1 MSFSRN
7 NSVSAQTLLL
17 MGGSALM
24 LLMGLLSLNAFKV
37 IPTGERGVR
46 TFLGKAQDVVPDG
59 LNTKFALLGDI
70 QPMNVRS
77 QTVKLNLDA
86 YSRDAQPT
94 AKEENTL
101 ELTFSLPPEHVM
113 RVFQQYGPN
122 YVETQVIPRAR
133 NVYREEFGKLD
144 ALTIIADRGLL
155 NQAVQRRL
163 AQELDTLGLRLEAIA
178 LGISFTPAFDAA
190 SERVAVARSEVNE
203 AEQQRLKA
211 AKERETLIL
220 KAQGQAEQ
228 IRLQSQALRENPQY
242 ADLVRAQAFQTLANK
257 WDGKS
262 FPYFMGG
269 DPQTLFQSPAPAP
282 RQ

>member
-1 MSFSRN
+1 MTFPRNNVDFSRMR
-7 NSVSAQTLLL
+7 LLI
-17 MGGSALM
+17 GGGVILV
-24 LLMGLLSLNAFKV
+24 LGGLLGFSAFKV

-46 TFLGKAQDVVPDG
+46 TFLGRAQDVVPDG
-59 LNTKFALLGDI
+59 LNTKFILLGDI

-77 QTVKLNLDA
+77 QTLKLNVDA
-86 YSRDAQPT
+86 YSKDAQPT

-101 ELTFSLPPEHVM
+101 ELTFSLPPENVM

-122 YVETQVIPRAR
+122 YVETQVVPRAR

-144 ALTIIADRGLL
+144 ALSIIADRGLL

-163 AQELDTLGLRLEAIA
+163 SQELNTLGLQLEAIA
-178 LGISFTPAFDAA
+178 LGINFTPAFDAA

-220 KAQGQAEQ
+220 RAQGQAEQ

-242 ADLVRAQAFQTLANK
+242 ADLVRAQAFQTLATK

-269 DPQTLFQSPAPAP
+269 DPQTLFQAPAPA
-282 RQ
+282 QK